1 RALPLSRRIAMGT
14 TARGI
19 LWAIAAAIVWAVL
32 ASGPAAA
39 EAAKGICRDGGWC
52 VAGGHSI
59 HCKSYDDPQSQR
71 CHAPKGT
78 CVDGK
83 WCVPGGHSI
92 HCKPAADPV
101 SIRLCREKGK

>member
-1 RALPLSRRIAMGT
+1 MT
-14 TARGI
+14 TITRGI
-19 LWAIAAAIVWAVL
+19 SWTAAAVAWAVL
-32 ASGPAAA
+32 APVPAAA
-39 EAAKGICRDGGWC
+39 EAAAKGFCREGVWC
-52 VAGGHSI
+52 VLGGHSV
-59 HCKSYDDPQSQR
+59 HCKPYDDPQSQK